1 MRTFLWMRRAAS
13 FCTLGVFLAACAT
26 SPSAL
31 NLPDSAQHRPGA
43 QAQDGGGALL
53 YVGSKQSIE
62 VYSFPSGV
70 HRASLHSTGIVRA
83 MCSDSN
89 GNVFVAAAPVKSS
102 KSGSGSIY
110 EYAHDGKAPIATLEA
125 PKDDV
130 PIACSRDST
139 TGNLAV
145 TNRNSKKYTPS
156 VSIYANAAGT
166 PTVYTS
172 GAIGANP
179 QAGFDD
185 SGNLFVTSGG
195 NLGVL
200 LPNGATDFTKITLTK
215 TLGGVDHVQWD
226 GKYFALQSFDTLGHN
241 GEKLFERVFRVQISG
256 SSGRVVNATHF
267 IGWPEHNAGQSWIDG
282 TTIVATPYDSISLWN
297 YPAGGKAVK
306 VIHPGRPGKAV
317 TVSLAP

>member
-1 MRTFLWMRRAAS
+1 MRTFLWMRRAAF
-13 FCTLGVFLAACAT
+13 FCTLGVVLAACGA
-26 SPSAL
+26 SQPPL
-31 NLPDSAQHRPGA
+31 DLPNSAQQRSDA
-43 QAQDGGGALL
+43 QPQNGGGALL

-70 HRASLHSTGIVRA
+70 DRGSLHTPGIVRG
-83 MCSDSN
+83 MCSDSK

-125 PKDDV
+125 PEDDV
-130 PIACSRDST
+130 PIACSSDST

-145 TNRNSKKYTPS
+145 TNQNSKNYTPS

-166 PTVYTS
+166 PKVYTS
-172 GAIGANP
+172 DAIGANP
-179 QAGFDD
+179 QAGFDG

-195 NLGVL
+195 NLGEL

-226 GKYFALQSFDTLGHN
+226 GKYFALQSFDTLKHN

-256 SSGRVVNATHF
+256 SSGRVVNGTHF

-282 TTIVATPYDSISLWN
+282 TTIVATPYDSISFWG
-297 YPAGGKAVK
+297 YPAGGKVVK
-306 VIHPGRPGKAV
+306 VIHPGHPGKAI
-317 TVSLAP
+317 TVSVP